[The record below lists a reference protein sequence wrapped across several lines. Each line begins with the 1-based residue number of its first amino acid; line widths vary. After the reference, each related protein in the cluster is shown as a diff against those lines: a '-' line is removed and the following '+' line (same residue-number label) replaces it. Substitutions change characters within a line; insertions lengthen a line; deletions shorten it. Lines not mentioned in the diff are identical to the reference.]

1 MDTNKNVKHQEY
13 RLFIFIYQDNS
24 KPGSNTVKTIPK
36 EFTDLQDK
44 YRKEVKELN
53 KVNAQ
58 IMVNQKDAKRINF
71 TEAEVKRYENNDKVK
86 LYRSVGKMFYLM
98 SENDI
103 MEDLVKEKEGLTK
116 ELENL
121 NV

>member
-1 MDTNKNVKHQEY
+1 MK
-13 RLFIFIYQDNS
+13 
-24 KPGSNTVKTIPK
+24 TVPK
-36 EFTDLQDK
+36 EFTDLQDR

-58 IMVNQKDAKRINF
+58 IMINQKDSKRIDL
-71 TEAEVKRYENNDKVK
+71 TETEVKRYENNDKVK

-98 SENDI
+98 NENEI
-103 MEDLVKEKEGLTK
+103 MEDLTKEKEGLKK

-121 NV
+121 NVLICFYIFNLYRIINNI